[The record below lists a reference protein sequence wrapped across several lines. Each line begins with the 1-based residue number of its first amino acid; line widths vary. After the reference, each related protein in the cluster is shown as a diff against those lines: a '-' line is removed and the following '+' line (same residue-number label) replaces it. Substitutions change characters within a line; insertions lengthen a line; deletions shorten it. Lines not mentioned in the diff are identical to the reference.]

1 VKLGK
6 TARFL
11 GATAVAGLAFWLA
24 FRGVSLSELADVGRE
39 VRWGPVWGSL
49 GVMVILILARLLRW
63 GILVRQLQPV
73 PAAKLFAIGNV
84 GFMAI
89 DLLPLRMGE
98 LVRPVLLTRNA
109 GVPFGAG
116 AATIVVERVL
126 DLCAVG
132 VCLLAA
138 LLLAEMPELMVTVFD
153 QEVNLAVQGRNA
165 ILFALTVLGGPVLI
179 LGLAGPRGAAILARL
194 LNLLPDKISKP
205 AIYVVTTF
213 VSAVRS
219 MASPWV
225 VACTVGLSA
234 VPWGCNLIVLWL
246 ILKAFGVELGL
257 AEANVVM
264 LAVSIALMLP
274 APAGGL
280 GVFEAGAVAGAM
292 IYGVPQATAS
302 GFALALHA
310 SHLVVVVA
318 FGLLSIG
325 SLDIGLRHL
334 WRLPS
339 EAEIEPTEQAPG
351 GATGPGGGPPPDHPT
366 N

>member
-1 VKLGK
+1 MKIGK

-24 FRGVSLSELADVGRE
+24 FRGVSLEELAKVGRE
-39 VRWGPVWGSL
+39 VRWGPIWGSL
-49 GVMVILILARLLRW
+49 GVMVLLILARLLRW
-63 GILVRQLQPV
+63 AILVRQLQPV
-73 PAAKLFAIGNV
+73 PAGKLFAIGSV

-89 DLLPLRMGE
+89 DMLPLRMGE

-116 AATIVVERVL
+116 TASIVAERVL
-126 DLCAVG
+126 DLIAVG

-138 LLLAEMPELMVTVFD
+138 LLLADMPELMVTVFD

-165 ILFALTVLGGPVLI
+165 ILFALTVLGGPLII
-179 LGLAGPRGAAILARL
+179 LGLAGPRGAAVLSQL

-205 AIYVVTTF
+205 AVHLVTTF
-213 VSAVRS
+213 MAAVRS

-225 VACTVGLSA
+225 VVSTLGLTA
-234 VPWGCNLIVLWL
+234 IPWGCNLIVLWL
-246 ILKAFGVELGL
+246 VLKAFGVELGL

-264 LAVSIALMLP
+264 LAVSVALLLP

-292 IYGVPQATAS
+292 VYGVPQATAS

-310 SHLVVVVA
+310 SHLAAVLV
-318 FGLLSIG
+318 FGLLTIG
-325 SLDIGLRHL
+325 SLGIGLTHL

-339 EAEIEPTEQAPG
+339 EAEIEPVAPSSRRSEP
-351 GATGPGGGPPPDHPT
+351 AVPPDSS
-366 N
+366 